1 MRRLSIKE
9 KKEEYKAYNTAMKKK
24 KGRLK
29 DREAKRSINT

>member
-24 KGRLK
+24 GRLK